1 MKVQNPH
8 DKFFKET
15 FSNVEVARDFMQNY
29 LPEPILKIVDLQTL
43 DIQKDSFIDENLK
56 ETFSDMLFQAKINQ
70 RDGYLYFLFE
80 HKSYTSKTVALQLLN
95 YMVRIWEQKAIKENV
110 RQIPVII
117 PILIYHGKEKWEIG
131 NTLADLITDYDVLPE
146 EVKEMT
152 PNFRYQIYDLSQFTD
167 EDIKGNAQLAITLSI
182 FRDVFQKSSQVF
194 LDTIIQ
200 AARAI
205 NELKEKETGIQ
216 YFETCMRYIL
226 NAGPQLSKDQLK
238 SVLKQIE
245 LTYPEGSEV
254 TMTLAEVFRNEGID
268 EGLEKGRKEGE
279 MQALLKMAVKV
290 LTKKFGT
297 ISKEDLARMET
308 LNTASLELI
317 IEEFWQYETL
327 EALKKKY
334 F

>member
-56 ETFSDMLFQAKINQ
+56 EVFSDMLFQA
-70 RDGYLYFLFE
+70 
-80 HKSYTSKTVALQLLN
+80 
-95 YMVRIWEQKAIKENV
+95 
-110 RQIPVII
+110 
-117 PILIYHGKEKWEIG
+117 
-131 NTLADLITDYDVLPE
+131 
-146 EVKEMT
+146 
-152 PNFRYQIYDLSQFTD
+152 
-167 EDIKGNAQLAITLSI
+167 
-182 FRDVFQKSSQVF
+182 
-194 LDTIIQ
+194 
-200 AARAI
+200 ARAM
-205 NELKEKETGIQ
+205 NELEEKETGIQ

-279 MQALLKMAVKV
+279 TQALTKMAVKV